1 MFSQF
6 DLSGDFIFVSYN
18 YRLGITGLANGPT
31 LLHQGG
37 TSNTGLWDV
46 QHAFQWVNKY
56 ISNFGGNPDEIT
68 AMGFSAGGSQVLFEM
83 TRFAVDQGQAMMMT
97 AKILYLPVSMKGPSH
112 MARAKTRTKKRS
124 QTSKI

>member
-1 MFSQF
+1 MKYTNCHFQF
-6 DLSGDFIFVSYN
+6 DLSSDFIFVSYN

-56 ISNFGGNPDEIT
+56 SKYH
-68 AMGFSAGGSQVLFEM
+68 FS
-83 TRFAVDQGQAMMMT
+83 
-97 AKILYLPVSMKGPSH
+97 PS
-112 MARAKTRTKKRS
+112 TV
-124 QTSKI
+124 